1 MHTAHATNTRCGRER
16 CADKS
21 GAAESGAAESSAD
34 ESGADESVRM
44 SERPSGGRG
53 PRCEDAVR
61 AQMRW
66 IARRA
71 SAWPAAAARHARA
84 RQPFA
89 RLPARPF
96 RAPVPRASLLAP
108 GRLGHDGLRRLGQHR
123 RRARSARPRS
133 PSSTG
138 TRMSLR
144 REHMIMRCECR
155 AAVCTQ
161 RENAIQPGCMRGT
174 QRRQR
179 KAARRAASMMHA
191 GTVAAGRAP
200 SWPLNIDECGS

>member
-1 MHTAHATNTRCGRER
+1 MHTEASTMHTAHATNTRCGRER

-21 GAAESGAAESSAD
+21 GAAESGAAESSADESGAD

-96 RAPVPRASLLAP
+96 RAPRSSHPAGLVMMASDGSVSTGGGL
-108 GRLGHDGLRRLGQHR
+108 GRLGLDP
-123 RRARSARPRS
+123 RPR
-133 PSSTG
+133 P
-138 TRMSLR
+138 
-144 REHMIMRCECR
+144 
-155 AAVCTQ
+155 A
-161 RENAIQPGCMRGT
+161 RG
-174 QRRQR
+174 
-179 KAARRAASMMHA
+179 
-191 GTVAAGRAP
+191 
-200 SWPLNIDECGS
+200 